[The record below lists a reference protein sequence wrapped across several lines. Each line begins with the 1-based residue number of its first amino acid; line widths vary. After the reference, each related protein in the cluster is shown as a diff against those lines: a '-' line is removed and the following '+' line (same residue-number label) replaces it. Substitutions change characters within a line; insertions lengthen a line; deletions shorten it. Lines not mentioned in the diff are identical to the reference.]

1 MNMRNLFALMA
12 LAAMTAGEK
21 DVYMQR
27 GYNRPERKLPKQEPM
42 TPERERAIMKKIEN
56 EMHDF
61 KIHGV
66 IIRARNRKTALKIYS
81 RMKGRKK

>member
-1 MNMRNLFALMA
+1 MA
-12 LAAMTAGEK
+12 LAAMTARE

-42 TPERERAIMKKIEN
+42 TPERERAIMEKIEK
-56 EMHDF
+56 EKHDF
-61 KIHGV
+61 NIHGV
-66 IIRARNRKTALKIYS
+66 LIRARNRKTALKIYS